1 VRTSGR
7 AQVRKRKDVRTDV
20 DDQNLGNGWVDPR
33 ELVRLSHIVGACAA
47 SPPVDADCF
56 ETVQDRMG
64 RPLKM
69 LFLRGQ
75 KFTL

>member
-33 ELVRLSHIVGACAA
+33 ESFRWIARLKVRSQSAR
-47 SPPVDADCF
+47 
-56 ETVQDRMG
+56 TVLNAHDRMG
-64 RPLKM
+64 SPAEDALTIHETVRAPLAV
-69 LFLRGQ
+69 
-75 KFTL
+75 